1 MGNKTYDVDF
11 IFKERRETTGGRE
24 ATKKPRFPVILRLL
38 ETLNLFSMNENTNRT
53 REYSI
58 NKSPLALLTIIEQ
71 MQIIIEFE
79 STRDSLI
86 FTSFEIFIRRR

>member
-1 MGNKTYDVDF
+1 MLWVWVTRPTYDVDF
-11 IFKERRETTGGRE
+11 IFKERRE
-24 ATKKPRFPVILRLL
+24 ATKKSRFPVILRLL
-38 ETLNLFSMNENTNRT
+38 ETPKLFST

-79 STRDSLI
+79 STR
-86 FTSFEIFIRRR
+86 EIFIRRI

>member
-1 MGNKTYDVDF
+1 MGDQTYGVDF
-11 IFKERRETTGGRE
+11 IFKERRETTGERE
-24 ATKKPRFPVILRLL
+24 ATKKSRFPVILRLL

-58 NKSPLALLTIIEQ
+58 NKSPVALLTIIEQ

-86 FTSFEIFIRRR
+86 FTSFETFIPRR